1 VGWIN
6 AELALT
12 ALAAMLSP
20 TTLTF
25 SVLVLV
31 LGDRPLR
38 TGLWFYLGA
47 LGATLGIGVVAA
59 FVLGNAAASQT
70 PSEPKTWVAVVDV
83 VAGVFLLAL
92 VVRVM
97 RRPANPARTASMIAQ
112 MEKVASSPVVAIVGA
127 GAALANPGAFIPIAL
142 KDISELDPSAA
153 QYVVDWVFF
162 SLVSLLPLATALL
175 LLLVAPGWT
184 KRTLD
189 WVRAWLDRR
198 ARTVAAVIVVL
209 LALSLLRNGIAGL
222 TA

>member
-1 VGWIN
+1 
-6 AELALT
+6 
-12 ALAAMLSP
+12 MLSP

-31 LGDRPLR
+31 LSDRPR
-38 TGLWFYLGA
+38 RAGLWFYLGA
-47 LGATLGIGVVAA
+47 LVATLGIGVLAA
-59 FVLGNAAASQT
+59 FVLGDAAASQT

-83 VAGVFLLAL
+83 VAGVFLLGL

-97 RRPANPARTASMIAQ
+97 RRPANPARTESMIEQ
-112 MEKVASSPVVAIVGA
+112 IQKVVSSRAVAILGA

-142 KDISELDPSAA
+142 KDISELDPSAT
-153 QYVVDWVFF
+153 QYLVNWIFF
-162 SLVSLLPLATALL
+162 TLVSLLPLAAALL
-175 LLLVAPGWT
+175 LLVVAPNWT
-184 KRTLD
+184 KRALGT
-189 WVRAWLDRR
+189 VRAWLDRN